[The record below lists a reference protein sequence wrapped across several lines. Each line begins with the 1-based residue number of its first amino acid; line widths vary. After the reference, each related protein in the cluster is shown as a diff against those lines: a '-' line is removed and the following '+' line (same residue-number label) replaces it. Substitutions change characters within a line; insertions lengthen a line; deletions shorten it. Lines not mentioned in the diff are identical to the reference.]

1 MTICISE
8 TDMNQHK
15 ITSHHLRGIIPETKI
30 HVIGLIAP
38 RVVDPAD
45 VNIVVDL
52 AGMTILVMGDVGYVE
67 EKGNVS
73 DVTER
78 VDSITNIY

>member
-1 MTICISE
+1 MNLHRTIY
-8 TDMNQHK
+8 HL
-15 ITSHHLRGIIPETKI
+15 LRGIIPETTI

-38 RVVDPAD
+38 RVVDLAD

-52 AGMTILVMGDVGYVE
+52 AGMNILVMVDVGYVE
-67 EKGNVS
+67 EKVNVS